1 MLIVSQNLSNY
12 DVELPSHVVFRINL
26 AWISDLKSLTQILEK
41 FPERNI
47 FLDLPKNRT
56 KPPNNKYSIDEL
68 KPILESFSNI
78 KYFAI
83 SNINSINDLQPFQEI
98 LGDKIILVPKIESP
112 EGIKNIGSICDSLK
126 IEKIVMLDH
135 DDLYSSMIK
144 QNDDKNNFQ
153 KYIKSLVDYCDENN
167 VKLLRTIG
175 VIFGDD
181 EKRISEEFFLRS
193 DGLRDLRSLSIH
205 SWYINNSNKYGNNL
219 HFFSNIHNRII
230 GFIFWR

>member
-153 KYIKSLVDYCDENN
+153 KYIKSLVDYCYENN

-181 EKRISEEFFLRS
+181 EKRISE
-193 DGLRDLRSLSIH
+193 
-205 SWYINNSNKYGNNL
+205 YVN
-219 HFFSNIHNRII
+219 
-230 GFIFWR
+230 

>member
-12 DVELPSHVVFRINL
+12 DFELPSHVVFRINL

-68 KPILESFSNI
+68 KPILKSFSNI
-78 KYFAI
+78 KYLAI
-83 SNINSINDLQPFQEI
+83 SNINSVNDLQPFQKI
-98 LGDKIILVPKIESP
+98 LDDKIILVPKVESP
-112 EGIKNIGSICDSLK
+112 EGIKNISSICDSLK

-135 DDLYSSMIK
+135 DDLYSSIIK

-181 EKRISEEFFLRS
+181 EKRISE
-193 DGLRDLRSLSIH
+193 
-205 SWYINNSNKYGNNL
+205 YVN
-219 HFFSNIHNRII
+219 
-230 GFIFWR
+230 